1 MLKLKL
7 MTGMQNVRQIYENG
21 QIWSKR
27 LQANQRETDRES
39 GVEGQRGRGADS
51 KRCYALD
58 KATSSRTSRGLLCL
72 CTTTTTTLCVYV
84 HTDPYDLYEIRELA
98 FSTEDEIKP
107 YADFI
112 LITRLPHSAWQS
124 GMAKLD
130 QLRATSA

>member
-27 LQANQRETDRES
+27 LQANQRETDRER
-39 GVEGQRGRGADS
+39 GVEGQRGRQQTMLRIRQSNKQSDE
-51 KRCYALD
+51 
-58 KATSSRTSRGLLCL
+58 SRP
-72 CTTTTTTLCVYV
+72 TLSVCVYV